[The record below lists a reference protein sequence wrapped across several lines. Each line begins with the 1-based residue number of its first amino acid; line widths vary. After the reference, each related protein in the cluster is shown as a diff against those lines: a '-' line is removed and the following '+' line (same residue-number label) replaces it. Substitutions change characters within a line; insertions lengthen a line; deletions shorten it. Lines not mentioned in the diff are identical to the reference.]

1 MRLAGLL
8 VSLLALTVAVA
19 MAAQDLDRSKLP
31 PEPEGFELG
40 GDPEAG
46 KKIYV
51 ESCAVCHGP
60 EGEGRGRIKFS
71 TPPRDLTDPDDLKT
85 SSDWELYQVI
95 ESGGEVLGLSSAMLP
110 WVDLLEEQE
119 IRDVAAYVR
128 SLSEP

>member
-1 MRLAGLL
+1 MSLL
-8 VSLLALTVAVA
+8 VLTVAVA
-19 MAAQDLDRSKLP
+19 MAAQNLDRSKLP

-46 KKIYV
+46 ETIYV

-60 EGEGRGRIKFS
+60 EGKGRGRIKFS

-85 SSDWELYQVI
+85 SSEWELYQVI
-95 ESGGEVLGLSSAMLP
+95 RSGGEAFGLAPAMLP
-110 WVDLLEEQE
+110 WEDLLEEQE
-119 IRDVAAYVR
+119 IRDVASYVA